1 MADSERAWRD
11 SLAPVFQRLDL
22 PLPPPTVDPA
32 TGRTAHGNDFRWLW
46 GEFTSV
52 RGADPGATW

>member
-1 MADSERAWRD
+1 MTVP
-11 SLAPVFQRLDL
+11 APVFQRLDL

-32 TGRTAHGNDFRWLW
+32 RGRTAHGNDFRWLW